1 MRKLGIRNEEC
12 RIRNAKFENYHAE
25 VASSNCHTGLVSA
38 SRFRNKFGM
47 TRFSKLGMAMFAMI
61 LSLSMIFALVSC
73 ADENGLHDQNALLV
87 TMKFTGFGSVSGNY
101 SIPGNFDGT
110 GSWDNTNVDVV
121 LKDGE
126 GTSNQIAVTVSNI
139 QFSLCPVNSWD
150 RPWNDNGI
158 NGNGSSDGKMQNFY
172 IDGLDLGA
180 GEVTLVIDASSG
192 TAVPVVE

>member
-1 MRKLGIRNEEC
+1 MRKLGMK
-12 RIRNAKFENYHAE
+12 NAE
-25 VASSNCHTGLVSA
+25 
-38 SRFRNKFGM
+38 FGM
-47 TRFSKLGMAMFAMI
+47 TRFSKLGMAMFAMM
-61 LSLSMIFALVSC
+61 LSLSMM
-73 ADENGLHDQNALLV
+73 DENGLHDQNALLV

-139 QFSLCPVNSWD
+139 QFSLCPVNEWT
-150 RPWNDNGI
+150 RPWYVEGSVE
-158 NGNGSSDGKMQNFY
+158 GNASDGGTMHNFY